1 MLFLSR
7 CCRKFYY
14 RILKHTHVKTP
25 KRWPFSPS
33 MMREYCSFG
42 HVLMSDPTE
51 LHHSKLNKN
60 RAFQISEG
68 KSNKSEFRKQQFRAH
83 TWFSVKE
90 EQENPL
96 GREKNVPFFLAV
108 SSGSR
113 FLVTV
118 TTFSTRWLPPCRIMF
133 TTCLWPT
140 FTTFSLLTCTERKES
155 FRPKCRKFLFY
166 HFDKQKVERT
176 GRNRISSYCLL
187 MKICI

>member
-1 MLFLSR
+1 
-7 CCRKFYY
+7 
-14 RILKHTHVKTP
+14 
-25 KRWPFSPS
+25 

-42 HVLMSDPTE
+42 HTLMSNPRE
-51 LHHSKLNKN
+51 LNHSKLNKN
-60 RAFQISEG
+60 RAFQIWEA
-68 KSNKSEFRKQQFRAH
+68 KSNKSEFRKQQFHAH

-90 EQENPL
+90 EQKSPL

-155 FRPKCRKFLFY
+155 FRPKCRQFLFHY
-166 HFDKQKVERT
+166 FYKKNVEGT
-176 GRNRISSYCLL
+176 DRNSISSYCLL